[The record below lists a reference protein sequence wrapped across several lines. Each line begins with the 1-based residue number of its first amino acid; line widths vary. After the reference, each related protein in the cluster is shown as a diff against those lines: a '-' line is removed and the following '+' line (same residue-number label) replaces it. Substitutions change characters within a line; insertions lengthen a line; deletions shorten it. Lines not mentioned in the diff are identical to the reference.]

1 MTFDTISLNS
11 KSKESEVRRNC
22 MYKQYINGKTV
33 DGLGKKLDVYN
44 PATDEIVGT
53 VGCATAEQTKVAD

>member
-1 MTFDTISLNS
+1 
-11 KSKESEVRRNC
+11 